1 MDEATARQRLELL
14 TQADQDPALILEEIN
29 ALLEDSRRPDL
40 AGNPPSNVTSADEWA
55 SATVVLAGT
64 VVRTSSGRFL
74 RCVIPGTTGTTEPSV
89 LMLAGY
95 TRAGHTFYDGT
106 VTWEDFGTTWA
117 PTYDLDAAAA
127 RGWRMKAG
135 KAAGRFDFAEDGQQF
150 TRSQIVAHCHA
161 MAEAFETGSAGTL
174 SV

>member
-1 MDEATARQRLELL
+1 MDEATARQRLMQL
-14 TQADQDPALILEEIN
+14 TQADQDPTLIAGEIDALIEGARL
-29 ALLEDSRRPDL
+29 PDL
-40 AGNPPSNVTSADEWA
+40 AGNPPSNVDSVDAWSA
-55 SATVVLAGT
+55 SAVVLAGT

-74 RCVIPGTTGTTEPSV
+74 RCTVPGTTGSTEPSV

-95 TRAGHTFYDGT
+95 NRAGHTFYDGT

-150 TRSQIVAHCHA
+150 TRSQIMAHCIG
-161 MAEAFETGSAGTL
+161 MADTFDNGTAGTL
-174 SV
+174 SI